1 MDFAQLKRELEAKK
15 DLKAAA
21 ESEAG
26 KKLLQSMDAGAVEHA
41 AKSGDTAALKRILTQ
56 VLSSPEGRELAE
68 KVQKAMEHE

>member
-1 MDFAQLKRELEAKK
+1 MDFAQLKRELEARK

-26 KKLLQSMDAGAVEHA
+26 QKLLQSMDTGAVERA
-41 AKSGDTAALKRILTQ
+41 AQSGDAAALQRILTQ

-68 KVQKAMEHE
+68 KVQKAMRHE